1 MRGLEFNSPEIWED
15 KLKKIK
21 IFNLPN
27 INDQWDMFEWW
38 TWVFNKRK
46 YILII
51 KYDPY
56 LLCGVFQLFIIYLFI
71 IFGGFKTLKPNDIG
85 YKFLLLITITNLD

>member
-1 MRGLEFNSPEIWED
+1 VRGLEFNSPEIWED

-27 INDQWDMFEWW
+27 TNDQCDMWS

-51 KYDPY
+51 KYDPL
-56 LLCGVFQLFIIYLFI
+56 LLCGVFIFYFLFL
-71 IFGGFKTLKPNDIG
+71 GFKILKPNDIG